1 MMLGTPVEPITTSNP
16 LSFYGLDSI
25 VVVEL
30 RKWFNETADVDSYI
44 WFFQHTHVLGGAVE
58 TQSVW
63 RFSPKREANIETLMH
78 QSYREV
84 VLGRHPVLNSA
95 ICSDG
100 DILE

>member
-1 MMLGTPVEPITTSNP
+1 MVSTQLLWLNSVS
-16 LSFYGLDSI
+16 GLMKLPMSTHI
-25 VVVEL
+25 L
-30 RKWFNETADVDSYI
+30 
-44 WFFQHTHVLGGAVE
+44 FFQHTHVLGGAVE

-63 RFSPKREANIETLMH
+63 RFSPKRETNIETLMH